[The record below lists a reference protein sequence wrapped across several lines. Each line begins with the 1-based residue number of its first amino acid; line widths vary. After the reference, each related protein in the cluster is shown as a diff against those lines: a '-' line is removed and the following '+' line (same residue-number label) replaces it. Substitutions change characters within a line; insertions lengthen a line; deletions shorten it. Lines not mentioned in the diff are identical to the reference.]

1 MIFADSS
8 YFVALADARDQ
19 WHEDALRVR
28 RNVPQDFLV
37 SELVVAESVTIVGSR
52 GGGKPARIQ

>member
-19 WHEDALRVR
+19 WHEDALRLR
-28 RNVPQDFLV
+28 RSVPQEFLV
-37 SELVVAESVTIVGSR
+37 SELVAAESVTIVESR
-52 GGGKPARIQ
+52 RGGKPARIR